1 MDIIYISALSSRRLI
16 DKLYTN
22 TGQNP
27 GYAVQ
32 KFSCLL
38 TKGLIENGQSVLAL
52 SNPPITRSN
61 SKGLFQNIKTEVED
75 KIKYKYI
82 PFINIPFIKHIC
94 VFMYTFFYLLFWGFR
109 NRKDKII
116 ICDTL
121 SISASLAALLATKI
135 NRIKCCGI
143 FTDIYGLMVGHNTRS
158 YIKQLAVRLNNRY
171 SSMFTHYILLTE
183 QMNLVVNPNKRPHM
197 VMEALCDINEL
208 STPIAEVIKHDPPI
222 ILYAGGIEE
231 KYGLGVL
238 VEAFIQLKKL
248 DAELH
253 IYGSGS
259 FVPEL
264 KKRCQRDPRLKYNG
278 VKPNA
283 DIVEAER
290 QALILVN
297 PRFTSEEFTKYSF
310 PSKNMEY
317 MVSGTPVLTTMLP
330 GMPEEYYDFV
340 YLISEETVEG
350 FKSAISTVIESHPD
364 ALKEKGNKA
373 RAFVLEKKNNI
384 KQAERIVRFIQTY

>member
-1 MDIIYISALSSRRLI
+1 MDIIYISTLSSKKFI
-16 DKLYTN
+16 NHLYEQ

-27 GYAVQ
+27 GFAVQ
-32 KFSCLL
+32 KFSRLL
-38 TKGLIENGQSVLAL
+38 LSGLIQNNQSVMAL

-61 SKGLFQNIKTEVED
+61 SKKVFQNIKEEVED
-75 KIKYKYI
+75 EIEYKYI
-82 PFINIPFIKHIC
+82 PFLNIPFIKHVCI
-94 VFMYTFFYLLFWGFR
+94 FIYTFFYALFWGFR
-109 NRKDKII
+109 NRKNKCI

-121 SISASLAALLATKI
+121 SISASLASLLATKI
-135 NRIKCCGI
+135 NRIKCCGV
-143 FTDIYGLMVGHNTRS
+143 FTDIYGLMVGYNTKS
-158 YIKQLAVRLNNRY
+158 SIKQLASRLNNRY

-183 QMNLVVNPNKRPHM
+183 QMNLVVNPNKRPYM
-197 VMEALCDINEL
+197 VMEALCDINES
-208 STPIAEVIKHDPPI
+208 STPIADVIKHDPPI

-248 DAELH
+248 NAELH

-264 KKRCQRDPRLKYNG
+264 KKRCQLDPRLKYFG

-283 DIVEAER
+283 DIIEAER
-290 QALILVN
+290 QASILVN
-297 PRFTSEEFTKYSF
+297 PRFTSEDFTKYSF

-317 MVSGTPVLTTMLP
+317 MVSGTPVLTTLLP
-330 GMPEEYYDFV
+330 GMPKEYYDFI

-350 FKSAISTVIESHPD
+350 FKSAISAVMEVHPD
-364 ALKEKGNKA
+364 TLKEKGSKA

-384 KQAERIVRFIQTY
+384 KQAERIVRFLQSY